1 MGMGVALCLCNTKAK
16 LAIKGDVMNYQKL
29 MTDSL
34 TSLLNGRETLKC
46 SFFAI
51 LLQGTNFYS
60 GYWGLSEN
68 NLLGAVLTFS
78 GREVSYTIK
87 VPLEIKKVKIRK
99 SFFPKQYIV
108 KISFLEGAPCKL
120 RVPLKAYQIE
130 KQKEN
135 FEFFCKELANKSI

>member
-1 MGMGVALCLCNTKAK
+1 
-16 LAIKGDVMNYQKL
+16 MNYQKL

-34 TSLLNGRETLKC
+34 TSLLDGKENLKC

-60 GYWGLSEN
+60 GYWGLSDN

-78 GREVSYTIK
+78 GTEVSYTIK

-99 SFFPKQYIV
+99 SH
-108 KISFLEGAPCKL
+108 SFAC
-120 RVPLKAYQIE
+120 
-130 KQKEN
+130 
-135 FEFFCKELANKSI
+135 LALIC

>member
-1 MGMGVALCLCNTKAK
+1 
-16 LAIKGDVMNYQKL
+16 MNYQKL

-34 TSLLNGRETLKC
+34 TSLLDGKESLKC

-60 GYWGLSEN
+60 GYWGLSDN

-78 GREVSYTIK
+78 GTEVSYTIK

-99 SFFPKQYIV
+99 SLFPKQYIV
-108 KISFLEGAPCKL
+108 KIKFVEGKSCKL

-135 FEFFCKELANKSI
+135 FEFFCKELTDKSI

>member
-1 MGMGVALCLCNTKAK
+1 
-16 LAIKGDVMNYQKL
+16 MNYQKL

-34 TSLLNGRETLKC
+34 TSLLDGMETLKC

-60 GYWGLSEN
+60 GYWGLSDN

-78 GREVSYTIK
+78 GTEVSYTIK
-87 VPLEIKKVKIRK
+87 VPLEIKKFKIRK
-99 SFFPKQYIV
+99 SLFPKQYIV
-108 KISFLEGAPCKL
+108 KIIFLDGAPCKL

-135 FEFFCKELANKSI
+135 FELFCKELTSNSM